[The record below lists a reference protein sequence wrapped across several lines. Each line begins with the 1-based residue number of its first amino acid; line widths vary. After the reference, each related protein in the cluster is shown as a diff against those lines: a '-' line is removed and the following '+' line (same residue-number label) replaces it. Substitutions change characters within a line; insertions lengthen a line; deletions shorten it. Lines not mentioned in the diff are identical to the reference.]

1 MKKTYKIKVNGKS
14 YKVEVESVEE
24 TVTAAAPAPKAEK
37 KEEAPKA
44 ASPVLAGATGGNDVL
59 SPIQGSVIK
68 VLVKVGDSVTK
79 GQPLF
84 VIEAMKLENEVPSP
98 CEGEI
103 SEILVNKGQSVAS
116 KEILCRIK

>member
-24 TVTAAAPAPKAEK
+24 TVSASPAPKAEK
-37 KEEAPKA
+37 KEEPKP
-44 ASPVLAGATGGNDVL
+44 SPVVSAGGAGGNDVL

-68 VLVKVGDSVTK
+68 VLVKVGDKVKK

-98 CEGEI
+98 CEGEV
-103 SEILVNKGQSVAS
+103 SEILVAKGQSVAS

>member
-1 MKKTYKIKVNGKS
+1 MKKTYKIKVNGKT

-24 TVTAAAPAPKAEK
+24 TVSASPAPKAEK
-37 KEEAPKA
+37 KEEAKPSPIM
-44 ASPVLAGATGGNDVL
+44 ASGGAGGSDVL

-68 VLVKVGDSVTK
+68 VLVKVGDKVKK

-98 CEGEI
+98 AEGEI
-103 SEILVNKGQSVAS
+103 SEILVGKGAAVAS
-116 KEILCRIK
+116 KEVLCRIK

>member
-24 TVTAAAPAPKAEK
+24 SVSASPAPKAEK

-44 ASPVLAGATGGNDVL
+44 ASPVLSGGAGGNDVL

-68 VLVKVGDSVTK
+68 VLVKVGDKVKK

-116 KEILCRIK
+116 KEILCRVK

>member
-1 MKKTYKIKVNGKS
+1 MKKIYKIKVNGKS

-24 TVTAAAPAPKAEK
+24 IASASPAPKAEK
-37 KEEAPKA
+37 KEEVKPTP
-44 ASPVLAGATGGNDVL
+44 SPVLPGAAGGTDVL

-68 VLVKVGDSVTK
+68 ILVKVGDKVKK

-98 CEGEI
+98 AEGEI
-103 SEILVNKGQSVAS
+103 SEILVAKGQSVAS
-116 KEILCRIK
+116 KEALCRIK